1 MPLPPTQIITIQ
13 SLSSH
18 SVLLLTTSNW
28 RTRLETNRIKC
39 CEKDM
44 VQTKGYKKTPEEAR
58 RRSWMRNVWLQI
70 GQKHMTREL
79 LKSLVEREHAW
90 RENFKGSLKKVAI
103 SQVETDRSF
112 QMKEN
117 FSKNTC
123 LKTFLHNIYLWA
135 RKHISSEYFF
145 TPWLPSFKTGSKRFL
160 SYCQQTYM
168 GYGLKQ

>member
-1 MPLPPTQIITIQ
+1 MAGNKQNKMLWERQ
-13 SLSSH
+13 
-18 SVLLLTTSNW
+18 
-28 RTRLETNRIKC
+28 
-39 CEKDM
+39 
-44 VQTKGYKKTPEEAR
+44 QTKGYKKTSEEAR

-79 LKSLVEREHAW
+79 IKSLVKRERKCVEW
-90 RENFKGSLKKVAI
+90 KLQRKPEEVAT
-103 SQVETDRSF
+103 SQVEIDRSF

-135 RKHISSEYFF
+135 RKHLSSEYFF
-145 TPWLPSFKTGSKRFL
+145 TLSLPSFKTESKRFL
-160 SYCQQTYM
+160 LYCQQTYM